1 MTVHIIV
8 DGYNVIRQSKALA
21 RLDRNDLAEGRQA
34 LIDMLAAYKRLKRH
48 AITVVFDGADEFSL
62 FDSRDRDKG
71 IRILFSR
78 QGETADA
85 VIKRMAAHDKQKA
98 LVVSSDREV
107 ADYTASQGAA
117 TISALE
123 FEDKMAMAAF
133 MDVKGMTQE
142 SGEGEGRSSFTKK
155 KGPSKRLTKKQRLN
169 QKKLS
174 KL

>member
-8 DGYNVIRQSKALA
+8 DGYNVIRQSPTLA
-21 RLDRNDLAEGRQA
+21 SLDRRDLAEGRQA
-34 LIDMLAAYKRLKRH
+34 LIDMLAAYKRLKGH
-48 AITVVFDGADEFSL
+48 AITVVFDGSGEFSL

-107 ADYTASQGAA
+107 ADYSASQGAA
-117 TISALE
+117 TISAVE
-123 FEDKMAMAAF
+123 FEDKMALAAF
-133 MDVKGMTQE
+133 MDVKGMVPE
-142 SGEGEGRSSFTKK
+142 SGEHEGRSLTTKK

-169 QKKLS
+169 QKKLN

>member
-21 RLDRNDLAEGRQA
+21 PLDRRDLAEGRQA
-34 LIDMLAAYKRLKRH
+34 LIDMLAAYKRLKGH
-48 AITVVFDGADEFSL
+48 PITVVFDGSGEFDL
-62 FDSRDRDKG
+62 YDSRDQEKG
-71 IRILFSR
+71 IKIRFSR

-107 ADYTASQGAA
+107 VDYCAGQGAA
-117 TISALE
+117 TISAVE
-123 FEDKMAMAAF
+123 FEGKMALAAF
-133 MDVKGMTQE
+133 MDVKGMVPE
-142 SGEGEGRSSFTKK
+142 SGGDERWALTTKK

-169 QKKLS
+169 QKKLN